1 MLVFKQKINDVIII
15 AKWHRS
21 TGNEYNIISIVQW
34 DRGSVHSLLASAGR
48 PLSIPWAELA
58 ESRTESREEVEWA
71 WQWGRREHRPPLAR
85 TPASTPQLVVAAVEL
100 AAEMVAPV
108 AAVAGCS
115 TTLEEW
121 HWRWPDSLET
131 AVGSQALRLRLPS
144 RNIQR

>member
-1 MLVFKQKINDVIII
+1 M
-15 AKWHRS
+15 
-21 TGNEYNIISIVQW
+21 G
-34 DRGSVHSLLASAGR
+34 
-48 PLSIPWAELA
+48 
-58 ESRTESREEVEWA
+58 WA

-85 TPASTPQLVVAAVEL
+85 TPASTPQLVAVAAVEL
-100 AAEMVAPV
+100 AAEMVVPV